1 MVGAVVAAATRFSL
15 AEAHSLGTAHRRVHV
30 LALASVAAVV
40 PTDTSF
46 WHFART
52 VVALR
57 HLHLTESRSSAVVP
71 AVGVLTV
78 FLAVTVVVLTVKAGL
93 SALVLCTFL
102 MIHFAALLPNTVV
115 TKAVW
120 VFAVGLA
127 VRIVINAVKAAA
139 ATLVRRRA
147 AALALVTTALALV
160 TTALATAF
168 MAVSA
173 VNPIEAVWILA
184 VGFAIAV
191 VVDVVEAL
199 FARFLASFGTAAGVV
214 TASVAVRGAVFTAR
228 CAVLAVYP
236 IEAVG
241 VLAVGFPV
249 AVVVLLVEAGFAG
262 FLRKGDGREPER
274 GKDGER

>member
-1 MVGAVVAAATRFSL
+1 M
-15 AEAHSLGTAHRRVHV
+15 
-30 LALASVAAVV
+30 
-40 PTDTSF
+40 
-46 WHFART
+46 
-52 VVALR
+52 
-57 HLHLTESRSSAVVP
+57 
-71 AVGVLTV
+71 
-78 FLAVTVVVLTVKAGL
+78 
-93 SALVLCTFL
+93 
-102 MIHFAALLPNTVV
+102 
-115 TKAVW
+115 
-120 VFAVGLA
+120 
-127 VRIVINAVKAAA
+127 
-139 ATLVRRRA
+139 RRRA

-241 VLAVGFPV
+241 VLAVSFPV

-262 FLRKGDGREPER
+262 FLYMRSTSNNSGVVLSIDRCVHTMPNSRLALGGNGLGLSPAQR
-274 GKDGER
+274 

>member
-1 MVGAVVAAATRFSL
+1 MRAGL
-15 AEAHSLGTAHRRVHV
+15 QQD
-30 LALASVAAVV
+30 AL
-40 PTDTSF
+40 PSF

-127 VRIVINAVKAAA
+127 VRIVLPRTYGYDTV
-139 ATLVRRRA
+139 
-147 AALALVTTALALV
+147 
-160 TTALATAF
+160 
-168 MAVSA
+168 
-173 VNPIEAVWILA
+173 
-184 VGFAIAV
+184 
-191 VVDVVEAL
+191 
-199 FARFLASFGTAAGVV
+199 
-214 TASVAVRGAVFTAR
+214 VRG
-228 CAVLAVYP
+228 
-236 IEAVG
+236 
-241 VLAVGFPV
+241 
-249 AVVVLLVEAGFAG
+249 
-262 FLRKGDGREPER
+262 
-274 GKDGER
+274 

>member
-1 MVGAVVAAATRFSL
+1 MRAGL
-15 AEAHSLGTAHRRVHV
+15 QQD
-30 LALASVAAVV
+30 AL
-40 PTDTSF
+40 PSF

-127 VRIVINAVKAAA
+127 VRIVLPTRTYGYDTV
-139 ATLVRRRA
+139 
-147 AALALVTTALALV
+147 
-160 TTALATAF
+160 
-168 MAVSA
+168 
-173 VNPIEAVWILA
+173 
-184 VGFAIAV
+184 
-191 VVDVVEAL
+191 
-199 FARFLASFGTAAGVV
+199 
-214 TASVAVRGAVFTAR
+214 VRG
-228 CAVLAVYP
+228 
-236 IEAVG
+236 
-241 VLAVGFPV
+241 
-249 AVVVLLVEAGFAG
+249 
-262 FLRKGDGREPER
+262 
-274 GKDGER
+274 